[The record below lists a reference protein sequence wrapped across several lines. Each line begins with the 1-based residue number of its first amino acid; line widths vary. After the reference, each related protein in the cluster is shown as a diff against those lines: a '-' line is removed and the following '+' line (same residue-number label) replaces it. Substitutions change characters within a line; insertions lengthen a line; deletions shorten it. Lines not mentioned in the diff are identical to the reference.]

1 MKSKLG
7 GVHTSKFVKHSFIF
21 VVVFFAVVS
30 QDYSTDADHKVYVI
44 IGNSALIKCQIPSFV
59 ADFISVTSWVDN
71 DGIEYFPA
79 NNNNGIQIKNFEEM
93 GHKNRAIL
101 EYFKLENEDFYFI
114 FSCNS
119 RLPNGYK

>member
-21 VVVFFAVVS
+21 LVVFFAVVS

-79 NNNNGIQIKNFEEM
+79 NNNNGIQIKKTLKKWDTKM
-93 GHKNRAIL
+93 RAIL
-101 EYFKLENEDFYFI
+101 EYFYFI

>member
-79 NNNNGIQIKNFEEM
+79 NNNNGIQIENFEEM
-93 GHKNRAIL
+93 GHENDSNFRMFL
-101 EYFKLENEDFYFI
+101 LYFQL
-114 FSCNS
+114 
-119 RLPNGYK
+119 